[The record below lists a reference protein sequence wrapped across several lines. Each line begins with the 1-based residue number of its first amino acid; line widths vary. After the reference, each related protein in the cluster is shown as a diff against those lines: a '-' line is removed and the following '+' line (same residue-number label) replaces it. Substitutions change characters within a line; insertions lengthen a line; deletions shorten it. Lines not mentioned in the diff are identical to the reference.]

1 MKHLFSN
8 LKVCQ
13 RFLEIA
19 RRNNDSD
26 AEQLMLKLSLL
37 EVCGW
42 IEETLDL
49 LYYDTIKNNI
59 NRVKI
64 KKYIDDNISSF
75 KYERFK
81 AALVKCI
88 GTNNFNILESTL
100 VNERS
105 FVLFKSSLNTLQS
118 IRNPSAHTHY
128 AGASQNYMEIKLL
141 LKHLRT
147 VYTGTITVRKYLR
160 NNHII

>member
-13 RFLEIA
+13 NFLEIA
-19 RRNNDSD
+19 KQNNDSD

-64 KKYIDDNISSF
+64 KKYIDNISSF

-81 AALVKCI
+81 EALTKCI

-100 VNERS
+100 INERS
-105 FVLFKSSLNTLQS
+105 FVLFKSSLNTLQN
-118 IRNPSAHTHY
+118 IRNTSAHTHY
-128 AGASQNYMEIKLL
+128 AGASQNYIEIKLL
-141 LKHLRT
+141 LKYLRK
-147 VYTGTITVRKYLR
+147 VFTGIIAVRKYLR